1 MEENKP
7 VGILFSGGTDSTLTA
22 ALLTKEYKKIHLI
35 TFDRLGIFEVKNS
48 EKNYK
53 RLQNKFP
60 ETEFVYKIIDFND
73 VFKKISYQNYIRN
86 LTKYGF
92 MNLSTCG
99 LCKLSMHIAMIAYC
113 LENQIEQVSDGANR
127 GMEIFPAQMDII
139 IEKLRD
145 FYKTYGISYTNPVFD
160 FAPPEEKSLI
170 KDKEMAQIMSGGVSK
185 REANYESSGETTEQK
200 LYSLGLSPQQEVKGT
215 HYDKKRQPRCFQFMI
230 FNVYVQKWFLPKHNM
245 DEYRKNTLDFF
256 SHKITESKFLLDD
269 YQKGIGKGIFNK
281 EKT

>member
-1 MEENKP
+1 MNNDNP
-7 VGILFSGGTDSTLTA
+7 VGVLFSGGTDSTLTA
-22 ALLTKEYKKIHLI
+22 ALLTKEFKEVHLI

-48 EKNYK
+48 EKNYL
-53 RLQNKFP
+53 RLQEKFP
-60 ETEFVYKIIDFND
+60 ETKFIYKIIDFND

-113 LENQIEQVSDGANR
+113 LDNEIKFVSDGANR

-145 FYKTYGISYTNPVFD
+145 FYLSYGIDYTNPVFD
-160 FAPPEEKSLI
+160 YAAPEEKSLI
-170 KDKEMAQIMSGGVSK
+170 KDKEMAALLNSGMKK
-185 REANYESSGETTEQK
+185 REANFESTGETTEKK

-230 FNVYVQKWFLPKHNM
+230 FNIYVQKWFLPKHNM
-245 DEYRKNTLDFF
+245 EEYRKNTLDFF
-256 SHKITESKFLLDD
+256 NHKMSESKFLIDD
-269 YQKGIGKGIFNK
+269 FVKGKNKKIFNK
-281 EKT
+281 VKE